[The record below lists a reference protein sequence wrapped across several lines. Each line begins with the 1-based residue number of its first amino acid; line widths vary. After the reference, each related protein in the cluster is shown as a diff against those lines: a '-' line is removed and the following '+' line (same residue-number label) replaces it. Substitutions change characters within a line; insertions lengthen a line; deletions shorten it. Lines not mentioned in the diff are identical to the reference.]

1 VIGAQKKMM
10 AAQMQLAKDRI
21 RNAID
26 VWKDD
31 LKGEQFDLEGL

>member
-1 VIGAQKKMM
+1 MM

>member
-1 VIGAQKKMM
+1 MM
-10 AAQMQLAKDRI
+10 AAQTQLAKERI

-31 LKGEQFDLEGL
+31 LKGEQFEIDSL